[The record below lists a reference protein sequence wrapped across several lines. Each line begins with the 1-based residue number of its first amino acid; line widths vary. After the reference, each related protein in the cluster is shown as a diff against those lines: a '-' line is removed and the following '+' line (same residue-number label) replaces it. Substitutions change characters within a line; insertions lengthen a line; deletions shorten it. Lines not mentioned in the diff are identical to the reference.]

1 MDNKH
6 LQHTWSF
13 FALASL
19 GIIGGGLLSAV
30 TAHSPTQSASWASA
44 YLVLVVGV
52 ASGGLGYGRLMLA
65 AQPATPLR
73 IWVEF
78 LTWAVGNAGVLVGT
92 LTAPAGWV
100 EVGSAL
106 MVYSLVSVVL
116 GIRGGPARGVIR
128 WLFITLVT
136 VVAVSIPVG
145 VLLSHLRR

>member
-1 MDNKH
+1 VDNKNLRH
-6 LQHTWSF
+6 PWPF

-52 ASGGLGYGRLMLA
+52 ASGGLGYGLLTLA
-65 AQPATPLR
+65 PQPATPLR
-73 IWVEF
+73 TWVEF
-78 LTWAVGNAGVLVGT
+78 LTWVLGNAGVLVGT
-92 LTAPAGWV
+92 LTTPAGWV

-106 MVYSLVSVVL
+106 MVYTLVSVVL
-116 GIRGGPARGVIR
+116 GVRGGPGRGVIR
-128 WLFITLVT
+128 WLFITLVS